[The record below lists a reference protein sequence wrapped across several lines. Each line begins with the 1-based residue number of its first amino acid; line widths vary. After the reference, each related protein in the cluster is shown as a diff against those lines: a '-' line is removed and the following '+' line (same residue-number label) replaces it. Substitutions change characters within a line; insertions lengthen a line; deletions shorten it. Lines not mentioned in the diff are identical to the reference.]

1 MGFPHIRTVKSKIEM
16 AKVKVRGGFAPMSLA
31 YSINPTK
38 SEFLGVL
45 SRWGMDPEGEMVKH
59 KFIRGL
65 AVDNTGDLYA
75 WDPLLVNHRDFSAA
89 FGLDKDGWIPLFLTS
104 DRVFVSPYDF
114 YKDYWP
120 KGCSDSD
127 DVIKYVTNFRA
138 LKNIYGNSFL
148 VEEYALY

>member
-38 SEFLGVL
+38 SEFLGIL

-65 AVDNTGDLYA
+65 AVDTGDLYA

-89 FGLDKDGWIPLFLTS
+89 FGLDEDGWVPVFLIS
-104 DRVFVSPYDF
+104 DRVLVSPYGF
-114 YKDYWP
+114 YENYWP
-120 KGCSDSD
+120 KSCSDSG
-127 DVIKYVTNFRA
+127 DVIKYVMNFKA

-148 VEEYALY
+148 VEECALY